1 MSNNN
6 QNQWDDDDDFDFED
20 EPQVQ
25 PQGNDLVK
33 QLRKADRQKEKRIK
47 EMEAELQT
55 LRNQQREISV
65 SKVLETEGFNPR
77 IAKFIPAEIQSAED
91 VKSWLNENAEILGY
105 QPKTE
110 VPKMDI
116 PTDWES
122 LQAMDDVVEGA
133 LSPNQVDN
141 QYELLN
147 QAQSREDLMRLIMGQ
162 D

>member
-1 MSNNN
+1 MSNNY
-6 QNQWDDDDDFDFED
+6 QNQWEDDDDFDFED
-20 EPQVQ
+20 EAPAQ

-55 LRNQQREISV
+55 LRSQQREQSV

-133 LSPNQVDN
+133 LSPNQIDN

>member
-6 QNQWDDDDDFDFED
+6 QNQWEDDDDFDFED

-33 QLRKADRQKEKRIK
+33 QLRKADRLKEKRIK
-47 EMEAELQT
+47 EMEQELQT
-55 LRNQQREISV
+55 LRSQQREVSL
-65 SKVLETEGFNPR
+65 SKVLESEGFNPK
-77 IAKFIPAEIQSAED
+77 ISKFIPAEVQEPEAIKA
-91 VKSWLNENAEILGY
+91 WLNENAEILGY

-110 VPKMDI
+110 VPQAQI

-133 LSPNQVDN
+133 LSPNQIDS

>member
-55 LRNQQREISV
+55 LRTQQREISV

-77 IAKFIPAEIQSAED
+77 IAKFIPVEIQSAED

-110 VPKMDI
+110 VTKLDI
-116 PTDWES
+116 PADWES

-133 LSPNQVDN
+133 LSPNQIDN

-147 QAQSREDLMRLIMGQ
+147 QAQSRDDLMRLIMGQ